1 MMRPVE
7 NSAGLIFQHRTGA
20 VPERAQ
26 PYLLMTAIE
35 MTNPTEAAALSRR
48 ERQVMD
54 ILHRRRVATVAEIMA
69 DLPDPPT
76 YSAVRSVLR
85 ILGEKKLINHKE
97 DGPRYVYYPAESTE
111 SARDDMLAHVVRTYF
126 AGSPEQAVTA
136 LLRIADVDLEDAEV
150 KRLCETIRRARQ
162 SGR

>member
-1 MMRPVE
+1 
-7 NSAGLIFQHRTGA
+7 
-20 VPERAQ
+20 
-26 PYLLMTAIE
+26 MTAKSIKTKDQ
-35 MTNPTEAAALSRR
+35 MPALTRR

-54 ILHRRRVATVAEIMA
+54 ILYRRTGATVAEIMA

-76 YSAVRSVLR
+76 YSAVRSILR
-85 ILGEKKLINHKE
+85 ILGEKELIRHKE

-111 SARDDMLAHVVRTYF
+111 RARDDALSHVVRTYF

-136 LLRIADVDLEDAEV
+136 LLRLSDVDINDREV
-150 KRLCETIRRARQ
+150 ERLRNTITRARQ